1 MTPKANIAAI
11 KDYPS
16 PDAHSAQQHFCLT
29 KSRRNP
35 NTRWE
40 FWVRF
45 DDDSGV
51 SQEEQH
57 SASTEVE
64 LDTNRLAVVMRLRSK
79 GLTPCD
85 CGCNDLETLP
95 EI

>member
-1 MTPKANIAAI
+1 MTLKNNAAVI
-11 KDYPS
+11 QNYPS
-16 PDAHSAQQHFCLT
+16 PDVHSDHRHFCLT
-29 KSRRNP
+29 KSYRNP

-45 DDDSGV
+45 DDDKGV
-51 SQEEQH
+51 SHEEQH
-57 SASTEVE
+57 SADTEVE
-64 LDTNRLAVVMRLRSK
+64 LDTQRLAVVMRLRSK

-85 CGCNDLETLP
+85 CGCKDLETLP